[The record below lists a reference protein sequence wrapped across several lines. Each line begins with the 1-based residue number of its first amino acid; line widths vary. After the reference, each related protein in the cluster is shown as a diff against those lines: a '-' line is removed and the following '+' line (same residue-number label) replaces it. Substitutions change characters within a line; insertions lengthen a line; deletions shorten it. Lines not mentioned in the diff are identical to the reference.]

1 MKFTRSLLAAAAG
14 LALSAS
20 ASANVLTFQGVTFTT
35 SDLGGGT
42 LQLEIDA
49 AGRNGDWAGAGWV
62 DALSFKDI
70 GTFTSGTAGGL
81 GAGWS
86 FSTNELNAAGCDGG
100 SSTGNA
106 CFFGAPVAL
115 ADDMIF
121 TFAFTGGATD
131 FSLPHLK
138 VHFVDGEGNKVG
150 SLLSMSVPVP
160 EPETYALMLAGL
172 GVVGFMARR
181 RRVG

>member
-1 MKFTRSLLAAAAG
+1 MKFSRTVLAAAAF
-14 LALSAS
+14 ALSAS

-35 SDLGGGT
+35 SDLGGGV

-49 AGRNGDWAGAGWV
+49 AARDGDWASAAFI
-62 DALSFKDI
+62 DAIGLKDI
-70 GTFTSGTAGGL
+70 GSITGGTAGGL

-86 FSTNELNAAGCDGG
+86 FSTNELNANGCLGG
-100 SSTGNA
+100 DSGGA
-106 CFFGAPVAL
+106 CFSGAPVAL
-115 ADDMIF
+115 GDDMIF
-121 TFAFTGGATD
+121 TFAFTGDTD

-138 VHFVDGEGNKVG
+138 VRFLDDSYGKQG

-172 GVVGFMARR
+172 GIVGFMARR
-181 RRVG
+181 RRQTQA